1 MKNTVKYTRY
11 RGENEA
17 GSRARARQNDRCAEI
32 TRYKQESCSSEQ
44 RIEQRRHAWRPPQ
57 KRENLPSSRTKRDKG
72 EIYVYA
78 SRGKYE
84 ITRQAPRGACAYIIC
99 TYAKILSRS
108 ACAYVIAK
116 RRKERERDH
125 RLFRHFCAS
134 LFVEIF
140 AKSRAWLLCFSR
152 CTCLGSSK
160 VGDNE
165 MQTGSRA
172 TDGFS
177 AAAMAEKLRARAG
190 LLMRRDISQIGRD
203 K

>member
-44 RIEQRRHAWRPPQ
+44 RIEQRRHAWRPPR

-116 RRKERERDH
+116 RRKEREIIVC
-125 RLFRHFCAS
+125 FG
-134 LFVEIF
+134 IF
-140 AKSRAWLLCFSR
+140 ARAFLWWKFLR
-152 CTCLGSSK
+152 
-160 VGDNE
+160 N
-165 MQTGSRA
+165 
-172 TDGFS
+172 
-177 AAAMAEKLRARAG
+177 RARGFCVFQDARVWG
-190 LLMRRDISQIGRD
+190 LVRWGIMRCRRVLAQRTAFPRRRWRKSCARVLAY
-203 K
+203 